1 MIEYISSIKVFDEER
16 DIFMNRI
23 YTESPHSHFD
33 GGLLGY
39 IGWVIFGAIITVFTL
54 RLATPWAIVN
64 MYRWEIEHTVIDGKR
79 LAFSGTGWGLFGQWI
94 KWWFLSIIT
103 LGIYGFW
110 VHIKL
115 LDWKARHTSLVT
127 EFYDF

>member
-1 MIEYISSIKVFDEER
+1 MYS
-16 DIFMNRI
+16 
-23 YTESPHSHFD
+23 ESPHSHFD
-33 GGLLGY
+33 GGL
-39 IGWVIFGAIITVFTL
+39 IVIIARVIFGAILPIFTSG
-54 RLATPWAIVN
+54 LANPWASVN
-64 MYRWEIEHTVIDGKR
+64 MYRWVIEHTVFIGRR
-79 LAFSGTGWGLFGQWI
+79 LAFCGAGSGCFGQWI